1 MRRIRRNRNLPEI
14 ELTPLID
21 VLFMLIVFFVLT
33 AVFSESS
40 LPVKLPGAAGEHSQ
54 GNSVTLTLDSQ
65 GRVFIGRDALSA
77 DEAVERSFSSYS
89 DGKKILVAADRDVP
103 YGDVISLLEKLRDR
117 GVESAGLLV
126 EASEGR

>member
-40 LPVKLPGAAGEHSQ
+40 LPVRLPGAAGEHSQ

-65 GRVFIGRDALSA
+65 GRIFLGRETLSA

-103 YGDVISLLEKLRDR
+103 YGDVVSLLEKLRNR
-117 GVESAGLLV
+117 GVESTGLLV
-126 EASEGR
+126 EASEER